1 MKKIFKNN
9 SDYFDFINK
18 YKNSILVNKL
28 IIGKNKLFYLYYDII

>member
-18 YKNSILVNKL
+18 YKNSILVNT
-28 IIGKNKLFYLYYDII
+28 ISIGKNRRIYLYYDII

>member
-28 IIGKNKLFYLYYDII
+28 FIGKNRRIYLYYDII